1 MGVWGCQRGV
11 RLFTTRDEE
20 EAAAIAAELEVE
32 NSHRKETEQMI
43 LKQVTDRIE
52 ASDAIRNSRVMV
64 VAGEGWHHGVIG
76 IVSSRIKDMF
86 YRPNIL
92 LSIEN
97 GVATGSARSID
108 GFNLLKPFVRAV
120 I

>member
-1 MGVWGCQRGV
+1 MGDAKRGV

-52 ASDAIRNSRVMV
+52 ASDAIRNSR
-64 VAGEGWHHGVIG
+64 
-76 IVSSRIKDMF
+76 
-86 YRPNIL
+86 
-92 LSIEN
+92 
-97 GVATGSARSID
+97 
-108 GFNLLKPFVRAV
+108 
-120 I
+120 